1 MSVVVK
7 ENESIDAAW
16 RRFMRELISNGV
28 LDEMKE
34 RAYFRKPSEVKA
46 EVRRQLKK
54 RKRRHSRA
62 VRKSKSKLSA

>member
-34 RAYFRKPSEVKA
+34 RAYFRKPSEIKA
-46 EVRRQLKK
+46 EVRRQFKK

-62 VRKSKSKLSA
+62 VRKSKSKLL